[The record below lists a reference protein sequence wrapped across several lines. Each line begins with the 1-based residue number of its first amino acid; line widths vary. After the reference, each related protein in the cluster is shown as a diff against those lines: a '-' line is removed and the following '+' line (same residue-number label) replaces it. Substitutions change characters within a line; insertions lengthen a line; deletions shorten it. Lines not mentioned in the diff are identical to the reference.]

1 METEY
6 FTIFHLPDVSEAA
19 AEMKELF
26 PSDVACP
33 VQDFGSNGKGEFPCS
48 PGLDQISL
56 HPMLLAKARE
66 LLGTKHIRLVQS
78 IAWAK
83 YGVPSNGEQSNSD
96 QRMHMDYGNNC
107 YGMPLPG
114 EPLQAVSMIV
124 YFSDTE
130 MTGGGT
136 AVVPRRGV
144 MDPVYQWPY
153 VHMPG
158 IAGIPFK
165 NDRKSAEKLMDPV
178 ARKIRQS
185 CYARELRPKFSK
197 GDVLMYRLNTWHRG
211 TPVLPGQV
219 RYTLNLVFKRADN
232 EDIQVWNRGF
242 TQKMYS
248 GRLER
253 FIGSLEPEQLE
264 TLGFPARDSAK
275 WRCTKFCEAIRVRYG
290 WTGFDLQ
297 TYVLMPES
305 PGPVPAYWPF
315 SNFTMTGATGAILR
329 AELFAKLSE
338 ENVHISLRASDWRYR
353 LEFVEGVHYLTID
366 CRFFQRESDAIVDM
380 NLLSG
385 DRWTW
390 GRLVNRLK
398 SSAPCT
404 STRFPDVPKT
414 TPAYVRKALSD
425 KEYSDDLIFLM
436 GQDLPEE
443 HFLPFLG
450 STDTNVARIAAS
462 RLTRAHKCD
471 GFDFWCSRKP
481 RNFLERKIWEHIQ
494 ELGVSKARL

>member
-6 FTIFHLPDVSEAA
+6 FTIFHLPDVSEAV

-136 AVVPRRGV
+136 AVVPRRGE

-219 RYTLNLVFKRADN
+219 RYTLNLMFKRTDN
-232 EDIQVWNRGF
+232 DDIQVWNRGF
-242 TQKMYS
+242 TRKMYS
-248 GRLER
+248 GRFER
-253 FIGSLEPEQLE
+253 FLGSLEPEQLE

-275 WRCTKFCEAIRVRYG
+275 WRCTKFCRAIRDRYG
-290 WTGFDLQ
+290 WAGFDLLS
-297 TYVLMPES
+297 YVSTSES
-305 PGPVPAYWPF
+305 PPPVPAYWPF
-315 SNFTMTGATGAILR
+315 SNFTLTGTTGAQLR

-338 ENVHISLRASDWRYR
+338 ENVHISLRASDWRYC

-366 CRFFQRESDAIVDM
+366 CQFFQRESDAIVDM

-390 GRLVNRLK
+390 GRLVNRIK
-398 SSAPCT
+398 SENIVSSVT
-404 STRFPDVPKT
+404 TRVVPLT
-414 TPAYVRKALSD
+414 TPFYVKSALAD
-425 KEYSDDLIFLM
+425 KTVTEDYIFLI
-436 GQDLPEE
+436 GADVSEC
-443 HFLPFLG
+443 HFLQFLT
-450 STDTNVARIAAS
+450 SSDLNVVRIAAA
-462 RLTRAHKCD
+462 RLTKIHKD
-471 GFDFWCSRKP
+471 ERFEFWRSRHP
-481 RNFLERKIWEHIQ
+481 RNFLEEKICEHIRG
-494 ELGVSKARL
+494 LGVSSSCL